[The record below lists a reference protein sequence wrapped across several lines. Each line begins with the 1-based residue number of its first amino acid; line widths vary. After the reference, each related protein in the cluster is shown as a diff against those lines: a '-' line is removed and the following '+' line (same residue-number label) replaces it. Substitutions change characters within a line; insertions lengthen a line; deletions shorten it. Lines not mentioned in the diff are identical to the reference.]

1 MSSKDA
7 ERCVDRRRGL
17 HVKQVHLIVSVAL
30 DDDNRVTDASVEQE
44 MSMSPSH
51 FPYGN
56 TWVEDEDRWEI
67 VTGFD
72 ASLEAAIAAV
82 NSRLRGLWDPVHSS
96 WSRALGQSPA
106 RGPRGPV
113 SPIQV
118 CARVLVRVP
127 GAVVRVAGRG
137 QR

>member
-1 MSSKDA
+1 M
-7 ERCVDRRRGL
+7 
-17 HVKQVHLIVSVAL
+17 KQVHLIVSVAL
-30 DDDNRVTDASVEQE
+30 DDDNRITDASVEQE

-82 NSRLRGLWDPVHSS
+82 NSQLRGLWDPVHSS
-96 WSRALGQSPA
+96 
-106 RGPRGPV
+106 
-113 SPIQV
+113 
-118 CARVLVRVP
+118 
-127 GAVVRVAGRG
+127 
-137 QR
+137 